1 MQRWIV
7 RMAEIQL
14 KSRPVRRHMRVALE
28 RQLKAQGELRGVELS
43 LQPWHGLLLAHAPA
57 DSDPEAAADAFR
69 HTFGIVAIDPAE
81 QVEAAPESV
90 ADALE
95 AGGFPEGVGSTFA
108 IRCRRHGP
116 KGKWGSQQF
125 AAALGAE
132 VQRRAPHLE
141 VDLGEPDWE
150 VRVALMPDY
159 ASLLAERIPGPGGL
173 PTGVQG
179 NVRSKLAE
187 ESDLLAAWLVM
198 RRGCRI
204 IIDDGAD
211 PALRARLTVW
221 DAALADDEWALKLN
235 SGPGPGHAGRVWGR
249 VGADL
254 DEFEAVD
261 DRNVPL
267 VRLEPLAG
275 WSEAR
280 LTELKHRFG
289 IA

>member
-1 MQRWIV
+1 
-7 RMAEIQL
+7 
-14 KSRPVRRHMRVALE
+14 MRVALE

-43 LQPWHGLLLAHAPA
+43 LQPWHGLLMAHAPSDA
-57 DSDPEAAADAFR
+57 DPEAAADAFR

-150 VRVALMPDY
+150 VRVALMPDH
-159 ASLLAERIPGPGGL
+159 ASLLGERIPGPGGL

-179 NVRSKLAE
+179 NVSANLAD

-204 IIDDGAD
+204 LLDERAD
-211 PALRARLTVW
+211 PALQARLTAW
-221 DAALADDEWALKLN
+221 DAALADEGWAQKLN

-254 DEFEAVD
+254 EEFEAAD

-275 WSEAR
+275 WSEAQ